1 MRRSSPRNKSMRSCE
16 GKDKLALGFT
26 LWGQKRK
33 PGSKWAQTA
42 RKRNKLKWLPSW
54 LVVKDGKTT

>member
-1 MRRSSPRNKSMRSCE
+1 MRSCE